1 MVFPILVVSFT
12 KPLKKKKKD
21 VVYNTSNLT
30 STGVFFFFF
39 MKHIKHNQMRNKR
52 G

>member
-12 KPLKKKKKD
+12 KPLKNKQKKD

-30 STGVFFFFF
+30 STGDFIFL
-39 MKHIKHNQMRNKR
+39 
-52 G
+52 